1 MKTLASNFWKHI
13 YWETGKTWWNIV
25 TVPVGNHDCIHQDEF
40 LTKAPNHHKTVRFS
54 FENFTINKTPHCDN
68 DAVSHSVF
76 GPFSMWIQTTM
87 FSILQ
92 HFCSIKNKQKQQLFL
107 PRSSAHP
114 LNPAGGAQSR
124 WPSWPH
130 AARGPPCGQRHQG
143 GCRCCSGCSGCSIP
157 AAARRCSLHITSRAH
172 QLV

>member
-1 MKTLASNFWKHI
+1 M
-13 YWETGKTWWNIV
+13 
-25 TVPVGNHDCIHQDEF
+25 VPVGNHDCTHQDEF
-40 LTKAPNHHKTVRFS
+40 LTKAPNHHKTVKVFFWELHYQQNS
-54 FENFTINKTPHCDN
+54 SLWQWCCITLCVWTIFYVDLNNNVLYFVALLFNKKINKNIFKD
-68 DAVSHSVF
+68 F
-76 GPFSMWIQTTM
+76 
-87 FSILQ
+87 
-92 HFCSIKNKQKQQLFL
+92 LFL